1 MKLTV
6 DIDPSSG
13 FCAGVIRA
21 ISTAE
26 QYLRDHARP
35 LSSDSSA
42 RPASAT
48 SAGASHASSAGTASA
63 PSAGPA
69 SSAPTLYSLGAIV
82 HNDEELSRLNA
93 LGLRRIDHLSELSAP
108 SGDSDI
114 RAVVPSGDSD
124 VRAVVPSGGRS
135 GGKIPVLI
143 RAHGEPPKTYREAEC
158 AGIPLIDCTCPVVI
172 RLQKNIR
179 EAWERLEARQGTLL
193 IFGKKGHAEVLG
205 LLGQTDGKAIVVESV
220 EELER
225 LLNSSVRPLDLET
238 SDPLPPLDLEKTD
251 PLRSLDLDR
260 DVEIFSQTTKSP
272 SDYDRLC
279 QILRERMGKG
289 RLTVHDTICKQVS
302 SRHKSLADFAISH
315 DIIIFASG
323 KSSSNGKV
331 LFDLCRSCNPRSYSL
346 ESAKDLDP
354 SWFREG
360 DRVGVCGATSTPKW
374 LLEDIKNEVL
384 TNNY

>member
-1 MKLTV
+1 MNLTV

-13 FCAGVIRA
+13 FCAGVIKA

-26 QYLRDHARP
+26 QYLSTHDR
-35 LSSDSSA
+35 
-42 RPASAT
+42 
-48 SAGASHASSAGTASA
+48 
-63 PSAGPA
+63 
-69 SSAPTLYSLGAIV
+69 LYSLGAVV
-82 HNDEELSRLNA
+82 HNDEELARLSA
-93 LGLRRIDHLSELSAP
+93 MGLQRIDRLADLSSGHPSVTPDSASP
-108 SGDSDI
+108 LIPG
-114 RAVVPSGDSD
+114 P
-124 VRAVVPSGGRS
+124 
-135 GGKIPVLI
+135 IPVLI
-143 RAHGEPPKTYREAEC
+143 RAHGEPPQTYRGAAA

-172 RLQKNIR
+172 RLQKSIR
-179 EAWERLEARQGTLL
+179 EAWQRLEPKRGTLL

-205 LLGQTDGKAIVVESV
+205 LLGQTDGQALIVENQ
-220 EELER
+220 EQ
-225 LLNSSVRPLDLET
+225 LDVLDIP
-238 SDPLPPLDLEKTD
+238 SD
-251 PLRSLDLDR
+251 S

-272 SDYDRLC
+272 VEYEMLC
-279 QILRERMGKG
+279 QKLRERVGEG

-331 LFDLCRSCNPRSYSL
+331 LFDLCRSYNPRSYALSSGSGL
-346 ESAKDLDP
+346 QA

-374 LLEDIKNEVL
+374 LLEGIKNEIL